1 MIRWCFVPM
10 HISRTPDD
18 DGLPHSRKVGSLRS
32 VVQHSVQLT
41 VGRAAFFGMFLAL
54 SFFRFDGD
62 STIPPTAAN
71 ANR

>member
-1 MIRWCFVPM
+1 
-10 HISRTPDD
+10 
-18 DGLPHSRKVGSLRS
+18 
-32 VVQHSVQLT
+32 